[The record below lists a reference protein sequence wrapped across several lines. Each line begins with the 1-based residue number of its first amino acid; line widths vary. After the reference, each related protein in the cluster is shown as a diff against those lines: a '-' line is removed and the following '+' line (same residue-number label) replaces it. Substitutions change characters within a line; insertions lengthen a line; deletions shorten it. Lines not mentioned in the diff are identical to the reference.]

1 MTVSASD
8 QHRTRVA
15 LTAGDLQDEGGR
27 ALRDE
32 YAVAEENGEFIVHIG
47 EAEADRLG
55 LGDLYRR
62 RRDEQGAV
70 TEDRRRRVLI
80 VDDEEPIRRLV
91 SQLIARRG
99 LTPDTAVDGDHA
111 LEKLRRGDYAVV
123 LLDLLMPKRDGFEVL
138 KAMRAERMFLPVIV
152 ISSAAE
158 PLTRELDPYLVVAV
172 IHKPFEIALV
182 AEVAAAL
189 ADACSQ

>member
-1 MTVSASD
+1 MSSPD
-8 QHRTRVA
+8 QQHRSRVA
-15 LTAGDLQDEGGR
+15 LTADDLQNEGGR
-27 ALRDE
+27 VLRDE
-32 YAVAEENGEFIVHIG
+32 YAISAENGEFIIHLG

-62 RRDEQGAV
+62 RRAEQSEV
-70 TEDRRRRVLI
+70 TDNRRRRVLI

-111 LEKLRRGDYAVV
+111 LEKLRTGDYAVV
-123 LLDLLMPKRDGFEVL
+123 LLDLLMPKRDGFAVL

-152 ISSAAE
+152 ISSAEE
-158 PLTRELDPYLVVAV
+158 PRTRDLDPYLVVGV

-189 ADACSQ
+189 ADACSR